1 MHKPFSGDS
10 GTLPHYALGL
20 GYQRRRIRCCQ
31 LAIQLVQ
38 DPATLGPTLQSS
50 MTVVLICTPIL
61 VLSSGWGTPLSC
73 S

>member
-1 MHKPFSGDS
+1 MHKPLSGDS
-10 GTLPHYALGL
+10 GTLPLYALGL
-20 GYQRRRIRCCQ
+20 GYHRQRKRHGQ
-31 LAIQLVQ
+31 LVAHLVQ
-38 DPATLGPTLQSS
+38 DPAKLGPTLQSS